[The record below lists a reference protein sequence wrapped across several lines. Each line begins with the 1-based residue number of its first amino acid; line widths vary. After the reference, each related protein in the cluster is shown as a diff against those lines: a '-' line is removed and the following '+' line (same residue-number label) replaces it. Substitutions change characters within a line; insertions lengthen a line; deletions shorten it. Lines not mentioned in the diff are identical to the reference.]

1 MVRGGKKYFKELK
14 KVLEAADI
22 ILEVLDA
29 RDPESCRC
37 RKLEAD
43 ILGMKGDKKIILVIN
58 KIDLIPPGNAEAWLG
73 YMRREYATVLF
84 KANT

>member
-1 MVRGGKKYFKELK
+1 MK

-37 RKLEAD
+37 RRIEAEA
-43 ILGMKGDKKIILVIN
+43 LAMSGNKKIILVLT
-58 KIDLIPPGNAEAWLG
+58 KIDLVP
-73 YMRREYATVLF
+73 T
-84 KANT
+84 